1 MFGKIKTP
9 KSDLHFQATERRTV
23 FPQLA
28 LRQRSNDH
36 PVVMFGAIVAAAFV
50 WTLIP
55 SDQTVAHASASRPP
69 VKIVSQTQTQ
79 TTAKTSRLPI
89 SDVERACAGQSWGS
103 ESTVCLA
110 EIARE
115 NGKADLKVRM
125 IADAAPAGLDTPNIF

>member
-1 MFGKIKTP
+1 MFAKPTTDPHI
-9 KSDLHFQATERRTV
+9 QATERRTV

-36 PVVMFGAIVAAAFV
+36 PVVMFSAIAAAAFV

-55 SDQTVAHASASRPP
+55 SDTTAAHASAARPP
-69 VKIVSQTQTQ
+69 VKIVSQTQT
-79 TTAKTSRLPI
+79 TAKTSRLPV
-89 SDVERACAGQSWGS
+89 SDVDRACAGQSWGS

-115 NGKADLKVRM
+115 SGKADFKVRM
-125 IADAAPAGLDTPNIF
+125 IADATPAGVNTPNIF

>member
-1 MFGKIKTP
+1 MFGKPTT
-9 KSDLHFQATERRTV
+9 DLHFQATERRTV

-55 SDQTVAHASASRPP
+55 SDTTAAHASAGRAP
-69 VKIVSQTQTQ
+69 VKIVSGTQ

-115 NGKADLKVRM
+115 NGKADLKVRL

>member
-1 MFGKIKTP
+1 MFGKTKTP
-9 KSDLHFQATERRTV
+9 GSDLHFQATERRTV

-55 SDQTVAHASASRPP
+55 SDTTVAHASSARPP
-69 VKIVSQTQTQ
+69 VKIVSGTQ

-115 NGKADLKVRM
+115 NGKADLKVRL